1 MKNECHDGSDF
12 VKIAGAIGGM
22 LLVIIAIF
30 VIFAKELMASVLP
43 SIVWGFVVLGI
54 VLGSFSLKSTKK
66 K

>member
-1 MKNECHDGSDF
+1 MGKDILESSDF

-22 LLVIIAIF
+22 LLVIIVVF
-30 VIFAKELMASVLP
+30 VIFAKKMMASVLP

-54 VLGSFSLKSTKK
+54 VLGMFSMKSKK